1 MEGEQCS
8 PQDRTWHPVT
18 GYPGEGF
25 PPRVPSTEP
34 VGWALHLDSESVV
47 PQTSSTCRL
56 GTQLVSIHQDLGRTS
71 TPQQDPWGLWEYL
84 ALTLLSPWSH
94 PSEIGRE
101 GFYFLPLLWT
111 FSPLLLSKL
120 LFILQNPMQRILP
133 RRLPTSTPDIDL
145 FSSLT
150 LVCVCWVH
158 RNDLGTFPQLLLGPS
173 LLWR

>member
-8 PQDRTWHPVT
+8 PQDRAWHPVT

-56 GTQLVSIHQDLGRTS
+56 GTQLVSIHQDLGRLS

-94 PSEIGRE
+94 PSEISRE

-111 FSPLLLSKL
+111 ISLFYSANSSSSCRTQWREFFLEDSLPQPL
-120 LFILQNPMQRILP
+120 I
-133 RRLPTSTPDIDL
+133 
-145 FSSLT
+145 
-150 LVCVCWVH
+150 
-158 RNDLGTFPQLLLGPS
+158 
-173 LLWR
+173 